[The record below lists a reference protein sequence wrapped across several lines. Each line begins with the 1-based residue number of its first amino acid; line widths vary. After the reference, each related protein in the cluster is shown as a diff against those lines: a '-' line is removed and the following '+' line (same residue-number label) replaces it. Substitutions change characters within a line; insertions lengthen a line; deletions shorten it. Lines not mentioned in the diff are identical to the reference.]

1 MDPVHRKIELQSLD
15 DLKYLIDNVNQAA
28 KERIVSAQKT
38 SGARGQRQLKK
49 KDIEELDAIV
59 KTFIDK
65 TFDSAAPNLIVN
77 GLEYEALP
85 PQLLSA
91 PQQQQ
96 QQQQQQQR
104 KVKPADA
111 DDTDDE
117 FEAYDTQ
124 LAAKLQNLYAALESE
139 TLAVAELRRH
149 APVQAAHLLRAQL
162 DQEYGVAGDAALIKD
177 ESHDAELDGKVLRDD
192 GGGSTLRTGLEDLP
206 SERRVEMARNWQAA
220 LDELSRLKVTLPST
234 TAKLERAKA
243 AVEYLESRE
252 PSTG

>member
-1 MDPVHRKIELQSLD
+1 MMDPVHRKIELQSLD
-15 DLKYLIDNVNQAA
+15 DLKHLIDNVNQAA
-28 KERIVSAQKT
+28 KERIVSAEET

-77 GLEYEALP
+77 GLEYDALP
-85 PQLLSA
+85 PQLSSA
-91 PQQQQ
+91 PQQKQ
-96 QQQQQQQR
+96 
-104 KVKPADA
+104 KTKPK
-111 DDTDDE
+111 DE
-117 FEAYDTQ
+117 DEDEYEAYDTQ
-124 LAAKLQNLYAALESE
+124 LASKLQSLYAALESE

-162 DQEYGVAGDAALIKD
+162 DQEYGVGGDAALIKD
-177 ESHDAELDGKVLRDD
+177 EGDDIALDGKVLRHDRE
-192 GGGSTLRTGLEDLP
+192 GSTLKTGLEEVP
-206 SERRVEMARNWQAA
+206 PERRVEMARNWQAA